1 MPHDEVTYRQSVSR
15 INQIFEPELSIHVLP
30 LCFHLQ
36 TRHRAGLHPC
46 GVEHPG
52 HAQKEIALSL
62 ALIVD
67 KLPLATRLGIDLTDS
82 FFVGLLVGS
91 GNHIVG
97 LPPFQ

>member
-1 MPHDEVTYRQSVSR
+1 MQSRFIAVTVFRLRSSVAPCAGIDMTLRVNVEVTYRQSVSR

-36 TRHRAGLHPC
+36 TLDRAGLHPR

-67 KLPLATRLGIDLTDS
+67 SASARG
-82 FFVGLLVGS
+82 
-91 GNHIVG
+91 
-97 LPPFQ
+97 